1 VRLKFGIRRRLNNF
15 ANIYSRLFF
24 KLYYLLFG
32 FERSLLLL
40 PRYNKHSQLLV
51 LKDFGASIGNNCDI
65 ETGLIFH
72 NCQDFRNLIIGNNCH
87 IGKNCF
93 FDLRDKVIIE
103 DNVVV
108 SMQCTFITHQD
119 LTKSDLSKK
128 YPASSSPIFI
138 KRNAYIGVNTTILQ
152 NTVIEDN
159 CIIAAGSLVIKST
172 ENNSIFAGVP
182 ARKIKEIILE
192 I

>member
-1 VRLKFGIRRRLNNF
+1 MNDFIIKKNRFVFRL
-15 ANIYSRLFF
+15 Y
-24 KLYYLLFG
+24 KLLYG
-32 FERSLLLL
+32 FEQSILLL
-40 PRYNKHSQLLV
+40 RRFNKDSQLLV
-51 LKDFGASIGNNCDI
+51 LKNFGASIGSNCDI

-72 NCQDFRNLIIGNNCH
+72 NCQDFSNLIIGNNCH

-103 DNVVV
+103 DNVVI

-128 YPASSSPIFI
+128 YPASCAPIFI

-152 NTVIEDN
+152 NTVIEEN
-159 CIIAAGSLVIKST
+159 CIVAAGSLVIKST
-172 ENNSIFAGVP
+172 ESYSLFGGVP
-182 ARKIKEIILE
+182 ASRLKKLI
-192 I
+192 

>member
-1 VRLKFGIRRRLNNF
+1 MRYRLGFKKSLKLLIIIRNRLV
-15 ANIYSRLFF
+15 F
-24 KLYYLLFG
+24 KLYYFLFGLEHALLLF
-32 FERSLLLL
+32 
-40 PRYNKHSQLLV
+40 PRFNKRSQLLV
-51 LKDFGASIGNNCDI
+51 LKDFGASIGSNCDI

-119 LTKSDLSKK
+119 FTKSDLSKK
-128 YPASSSPIFI
+128 YPASSSPIFV

-152 NTVIEDN
+152 NTVIEEN
-159 CIIAAGSLVIKST
+159 CIVAAGSLVIKST
-172 ENNSIFAGVP
+172 KCNSIFGGIP
-182 ARKIKEIILE
+182 ARQLKILD
-192 I
+192 